1 MNINNIHIIVHILDK
16 CKHWGC
22 KINKTISNLQKFTDW
37 RNNNMIT
44 KKYHSVVQCN
54 GVFNIILTHK
64 IMKSGTQLCLKPR
77 STMYH
82 VYDFVPQ
89 FLCLYNGDDDNTL

>member
-1 MNINNIHIIVHILDK
+1 
-16 CKHWGC
+16 
-22 KINKTISNLQKFTDW
+22 
-37 RNNNMIT
+37 MIT

-64 IMKSGTQLCLKPR
+64 SMKSGTQMCLNPR
-77 STMYH
+77 FTMYH

-89 FLCLYNGDDDNTL
+89 FLYLYNGDDDNTL